1 MKKLNHKKYFDAVEK
16 EFPTI
21 AEGIKSNREFG
32 DHISMEDFA
41 MYTKIQIENKN
52 YEELERCFQFQE
64 DRIDGM
70 NDGLKNALLV
80 SYCESLML
88 GHMGKEMKTLK
99 HKLPPKLLKE
109 YEFYENYYDSLGTD
123 KN

>member
-1 MKKLNHKKYFDAVEK
+1 MEK
-16 EFPTI
+16 DFPEI
-21 AEGIKSNREFG
+21 AEALKYNREFG
-32 DHISMEDFA
+32 DHIAMERFA
-41 MYTKIQIENKN
+41 SYAIQQIENKN
-52 YEELERCFQFQE
+52 YKELERCFQFQE

-88 GHMGKEMKTLK
+88 GQVSEKMKTLK